1 MAKAAKMDKGQ
12 QKETLV
18 KVLKYMKPY
27 RFWLIAAI
35 IMAAVSVV
43 FTLYLPI
50 LTGDAVDVLLH
61 FLPSFRETVD
71 SNFDWW
77 YILRQLLVKMGVV
90 MLLTAAA
97 QWIMSLCNNH
107 IVYSIIEDIRE
118 KAFDKIQKV
127 PLKYLDGHSHGDIM
141 SRVVADV
148 DTFADGLLLG
158 FTQLFTGVITILGT
172 LLFMLSE
179 NVGITAVVVL
189 ITPVSLFVA
198 SFIAKKTFK
207 MFQLQSTTRGEQ
219 TTLINEM
226 ITNHKE
232 VKAFGREAAV
242 MEDFDEING
251 RLEKCS
257 LRAIFFSS
265 LTNPCTRFVNSLV
278 YMGVGLTGS
287 LSVIRGGLTVGQLT
301 CFLSYANQYTKPF
314 NEISGVIT
322 ELQNALACAARIFE
336 LIEEE
341 PQIPD
346 AEDARVLTDVD
357 GAVSLNKVSF
367 SYSRDRKLIEDLN
380 LDVKPGQRIAIVGPT
395 GCGKTTIINLL
406 MRFYDV
412 DGGSI
417 SVEGTDIRDITRKSL
432 RTSYGM
438 VLQETWLKQG
448 TIRDNIIVGKPDA
461 TDEEVIA
468 AAKASHA
475 HSFIRRLPEGYDTVI
490 SEDGGSLSQGQKQL
504 LCITRVMLC
513 LPPMLILDE
522 ATSSIDTRTE
532 IRIQKAF
539 AAMMEGRTSFIV
551 AHRLSTIQNADVI
564 LVMKDGHII
573 EQGNHEELLARK
585 GFYAELYNS
594 QFTVA

>member
-1 MAKAAKMDKGQ
+1 MKSNGNRDK

-18 KVLKYMKPY
+18 KVLHYMKPY
-27 RFWLIAAI
+27 GFFLGLTIL
-35 IMAAVSVV
+35 MAVISVA

-50 LTGDAVDVLLH
+50 LTGDAVDMLSGIGEPEFWPGL
-61 FLPSFRETVD
+61 FA
-71 SNFDWW
+71 
-77 YILRQLLVKMGVV
+77 ILKKMAVV
-90 MLLTAAA
+90 IALTAIS
-97 QWIMSLCNNH
+97 QWIMSICNNK
-107 IVYSIIEDIRE
+107 IVYSIIQDIRK
-118 KAFDKIQKV
+118 KAFRKLERL
-127 PLKYLDGHSHGDIM
+127 PLKYLDAHSHGDIV

-148 DTFADGLLLG
+148 DQFADGLLIG

-172 LLFMLSE
+172 LGFMLSV
-179 NVGITAVVVL
+179 NIGITVVVVV
-189 ITPVSLFVA
+189 ITPVSLLVA
-198 SFIAKKTFK
+198 AFIAKKTFS
-207 MFQLQSTTRGEQ
+207 MFQLQSSTRGEQ
-219 TTLINEM
+219 TALINEM
-226 ITNHKE
+226 VGNQK
-232 VKAFGREAAV
+232 VVQAFNRED
-242 MEDFDEING
+242 ETLDRFDEING

-278 YMGVGLTGS
+278 YMGVGLTGAF
-287 LSVIRGGLTVGQLT
+287 SVIRGGLSVGQLT

-341 PQIPD
+341 AQVPEPENAAKLQ
-346 AEDARVLTDVD
+346 DVE
-357 GAVSLNKVSF
+357 GKVDINNVAF
-367 SYSRDRKLIEDLN
+367 SYVPDKKLIEGLN
-380 LDVKPGQRIAIVGPT
+380 LHVNPGQRIAIVGPT

-412 DGGSI
+412 DQGSI
-417 SVEGTDIRDITRKSL
+417 CVEGKDIRQITRKSL

-438 VLQETWLKQG
+438 VLQDTWLKRG

-461 TDEEVIA
+461 TEEELIA

-475 HSFIRRLPEGYDTVI
+475 HSFIRRLPNGYDTVI
-490 SEDGGSLSQGQKQL
+490 GEDGGSLSQGQKQL
-504 LCITRVMLC
+504 LCITRVMLS

-539 AAMMEGRTSFIV
+539 ATMMEGRTSFIV

-573 EQGNHEELLARK
+573 EQGSHGELLAQK

-594 QFTVA
+594 QFAVS